1 MKKLL
6 DAFALLENEKQEE
19 AYEAFTKI
27 LDDKK
32 IGVDARYS
40 RAMLDISKLKKFTE
54 NTIEDLLYLIDKITK
69 YKDVSYSF
77 LTFVYDDIQNIQ
89 NVIKYAKLAL
99 EHSTPFPAEI
109 NFALAR
115 ALVRFS
121 TTAYLNDALK
131 AINESLKYESADE
144 YMDFIICKVDILIS
158 LNQFNEAEESIDRL
172 IREYSYG
179 AVTYYLKARL
189 ALAKYFSTKDINL
202 LDDVVRNAMVCLEY
216 DDDQYMVKI
225 MLIEAYTILKEFD
238 KALKIIDSMKTV
250 ENEEDII
257 LEKIKVYDAA
267 KEYETALSIVREY
280 LKTNESWKLKYM
292 EGALSVDSDD
302 ANAPYCIKCFK
313 EAYNMSNKS
322 DIIYDIIKLNRR
334 INNEQDTFDFI
345 KTILDKEV
353 DLGFL
358 YFNLADLAIRLS
370 RSYEEIIEYYTL
382 SYKNG
387 YLEEQEYYNAIC
399 NYTKDPN
406 QYSKEIKKLEKL
418 NHKIKDAWSLRKT
431 AIRYIYKEDG
441 YRQNL
446 NKAYELL
453 LKCKNNLE
461 DSCTNA
467 ILGRALELKKKMNLA
482 FRYYESG
489 YNIIKLEEYP
499 ECTCAYGYYAHAY
512 FNGIGC
518 KKDIDIAKS
527 IILEAI
533 KKEPRYTC
541 SHIVYYYAYF
551 FLKGNEEFDGEFA
564 QKLLENN
571 YPFYRHDIS
580 RIVLLSQVI
589 KKRNTKSQ
597 KLNELLTEISVYSK
611 EDIKYFNENINKD
624 ISLPFWRNI

>member
-6 DAFALLENEKQEE
+6 DAFSLLENEKLEE
-19 AYEAFTKI
+19 AYEAFTNI
-27 LDDKK
+27 LDERK

-40 RAMLDISKLKKFTE
+40 RAMLDISKLKKYTE
-54 NTIEDLLYLIDKITK
+54 NTIEDLLYLIDKKTK

-77 LTFVYDDIQNIQ
+77 LTFVYDDMQNVQNI
-89 NVIKYAKLAL
+89 IKYAKLAL
-99 EHSTPFPAEI
+99 KHNSPFSAEI

-115 ALVRFS
+115 ALVRYS
-121 TTAYLNDALK
+121 TTSHLNEALN
-131 AINESLKYESADE
+131 AINESLKYESSEE
-144 YMDFIICKVDILIS
+144 YMDFLICKVDILIS
-158 LNQFNEAEESIDRL
+158 LNRFEEAEESIDKL

-189 ALAKYFSTKDINL
+189 ALAKYFDTKDINL
-202 LDDVVRNAMVCLEY
+202 LDDAVRNAIVCLEY
-216 DDDQYMVKI
+216 DSDQYMVKI
-225 MLIEAYTILKEFD
+225 MLIEAYTIQKEFN
-238 KALKIIDSMKTV
+238 KALEVIDSMKTSD
-250 ENEEDII
+250 NEEDII

-267 KEYETALSIVREY
+267 REYENALKLVKEYLQ
-280 LKTNESWKLKYM
+280 KNDSWKLKYM
-292 EGALSVDSDD
+292 EGALSVDSDES
-302 ANAPYCIKCFK
+302 NASYCIKCFK
-313 EAYNMSNKS
+313 EAYEMSNKS

-345 KTILDKEV
+345 KSIIKKQV

-358 YFNLADLAIRLS
+358 YFNLADIAIRLS
-370 RSYEEIIEYYTL
+370 HSYDEIINYYTL
-382 SYKNG
+382 SYEDG
-387 YLEEQEYYNAIC
+387 FLDDQEYYNAIC

-406 QYSKEIKKLEKL
+406 QYNKEIKKLEKINL
-418 NHKIKDAWSLRKT
+418 KTKDAWSFRKT

-441 YRQNL
+441 YKQNL

-453 LKCKNNLE
+453 LKCKNTLN

-467 ILGRALELKKKMNLA
+467 ILGRTLELKKKTDMA

-518 KKDIDIAKS
+518 KKNENLAEE

-533 KKEPRYTC
+533 EKEPRYTC
-541 SHIVYYYAYF
+541 SHIAYYYAYF
-551 FLKGNEEFDGEFA
+551 FLKGNPKFDGETA
-564 QKLLENN
+564 QRLLENN

-580 RIVLLSQVI
+580 RIVLLSQIV
-589 KKRNTKSQ
+589 KRRNSKSH
-597 KLNELLTEISVYSK
+597 KLKELLSEISFYSK
-611 EDIKYFNENINKD
+611 EDIKYFNEHINSD
-624 ISLPFWRNI
+624 ISLPFWRNV